1 MLFLFYIQNHNFE
14 PNLTNFPDPH
24 RNITEPMFKIK
35 VIIVVLKQTHL
46 QKQLFVGN
54 TNSIFAALSAIVKK
68 IQLILLTEHNM
79 PSYAQKP

>member
-1 MLFLFYIQNHNFE
+1 
-14 PNLTNFPDPH
+14 
-24 RNITEPMFKIK
+24 MFKIK